1 MEKTQ
6 ARVKIY
12 EEEKIEGTPEDINNG
27 RHKSRWWQISSNN
40 KEAEVSRSKWEIK
53 CGYAIPG
60 SAKDQQIF
68 NKQQSARGFTE

>member
-27 RHKSRWWQISSNN
+27 RHKSR
-40 KEAEVSRSKWEIK
+40 
-53 CGYAIPG
+53 
-60 SAKDQQIF
+60 
-68 NKQQSARGFTE
+68 